1 MKCDACG
8 KDDMFMVCRECAAE
22 SHETEAKLLAERA
35 KREQAER
42 ELHDTQLEVRLQ
54 KEQYHAERARSAALQ
69 AENERLLHGLY
80 HARDIEC
87 SEDHDE
93 SGAPCPRRIAKEAID
108 NRPCSICAALS
119 QPAPTEKE
127 P

>member
-35 KREQAER
+35 
-42 ELHDTQLEVRLQ
+42 
-54 KEQYHAERARSAALQ
+54 RSAALQ
-69 AENERLLHGLY
+69 AENERMRELSGELVSRFETVLDHC
-80 HARDIEC
+80 ARHTDVREGRERLREFR
-87 SEDHDE
+87 S
-93 SGAPCPRRIAKEAID
+93 
-108 NRPCSICAALS
+108 ALS
-119 QPAPTEKE
+119 QPAPTEKK